1 MKTSKEVLSPEQAAK
16 YLGVSVRT
24 LQGWRTKGIGPRFG
38 QAGRTVRYSAAELDR
53 WLKANA

>member
-1 MKTSKEVLSPEQAAK
+1 MKTSREVLSPEQAAK

-24 LQGWRTKGIGPRFG
+24 MQG
-38 QAGRTVRYSAAELDR
+38 